1 MTSRPKLRSRHSL
14 IVALAAALAVVVA
27 GVAAGAIL
35 VNARQSESSGAGSSV
50 TPTSCAPKAQM
61 PPFLPASYKGID
73 YEYPTDLKGHYV
85 GTEWLRAANW
95 PQTSKRLDADLTFLQ
110 QNHIGSVLRVYVSLD
125 QLMVWDENQG
135 FVRFDPDALNR
146 FDEALGMFQRHGFQL
161 VLVLYD
167 QEDRSSAG
175 NFHFQALDGRH
186 EQMRANYLEATQL
199 FMQRYGST
207 PGVLGWDLFNEAY
220 NALSTDGGL
229 PRSGSD
235 PVSPNLPD
243 SVVHAWLHDLYVAAK
258 CGAPQARMTVSDST
272 EFYGHSNP
280 DLSKYSDAVDFYDLH
295 VYDDQPQLQNW
306 AAKLGKPVIVGETG
320 ADEASKHYED
330 QAYNAGAV
338 RSVLQ
343 QGEQNQV
350 SAVLVH
356 SDGSNVFS
364 VDGHLTATGRVIS
377 DFSG

>member
-1 MTSRPKLRSRHSL
+1 MTSRPRLRSRPAL

-35 VNARQSESSGAGSSV
+35 VNTRQSESTGARSSV
-50 TPTSCAPKAQM
+50 TPASCAAKAQM
-61 PPFLPASYKGID
+61 PPLRPASYKGID

-110 QNHIGSVLRVYVSLD
+110 QSHVGSVLRVYVGLD
-125 QLMVWDENQG
+125 QLMVWDQSQG

-146 FDEALGMFQRHGFQL
+146 FDEALSMFRRHGFQL

-186 EQMRANYLEATQL
+186 AQMRANYLKATQL
-199 FMQRYGST
+199 FMQQYGST

-220 NALSTDGGL
+220 NALSPDGEL
-229 PRSGSD
+229 SSSGSD

-258 CGAPQARMTVSDST
+258 CGAPQAWMTISDST

-280 DLSKYSDAVDFYDLH
+280 DLSKYSDAVDFYDVH

-306 AAKLGKPVIVGETG
+306 TAKLGKPVIVGETG
-320 ADEASKHYED
+320 ADEESKHYED
-330 QAYNAGAV
+330 QAYDAAAV
-338 RSVLQ
+338 RSVLR
-343 QGEQNQV
+343 QGGQNQV

-356 SDGSNVFS
+356 SDGSNVFT

-377 DFSG
+377 DFSD